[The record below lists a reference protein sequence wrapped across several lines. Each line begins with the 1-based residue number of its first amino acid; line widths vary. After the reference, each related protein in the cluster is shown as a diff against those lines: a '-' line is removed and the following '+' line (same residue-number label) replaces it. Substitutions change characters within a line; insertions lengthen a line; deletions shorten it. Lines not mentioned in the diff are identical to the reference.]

1 MCLNRNM
8 TMNYY
13 TPTFSMDFNFVF
25 FYAFFVDLKEHEKD
39 RCINI

>member
-1 MCLNRNM
+1 M

-13 TPTFSMDFNFVF
+13 SPTLSMDCNLVLGF
-25 FYAFFVDLKEHEKD
+25 FLFFFFFVDLKEHEKD

>member
-1 MCLNRNM
+1 M

-13 TPTFSMDFNFVF
+13 SPTLSMDCNLVLGF
-25 FYAFFVDLKEHEKD
+25 FHFFFIFVDLKEHEKD

>member
-1 MCLNRNM
+1 M

-13 TPTFSMDFNFVF
+13 SPTLSMDCNLVLGVF
-25 FYAFFVDLKEHEKD
+25 FFFFFIFVDLKEHEKD